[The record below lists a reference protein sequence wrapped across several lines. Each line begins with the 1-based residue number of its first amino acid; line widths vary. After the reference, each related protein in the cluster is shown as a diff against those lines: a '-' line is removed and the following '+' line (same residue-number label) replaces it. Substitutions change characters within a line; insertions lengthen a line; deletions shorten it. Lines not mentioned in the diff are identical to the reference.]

1 MAVATISV
9 NFATLADAR
18 AGTSTVT
25 SINPKQLRDLLNS
38 ASNMYDISVKG
49 ITTNGNLTVNGTINA
64 TAGYAGNFVASGT
77 ISGTGWDGNLSITG
91 NVAATNGWS
100 GNLTVT
106 GSIFASNGYA
116 GTLNVTGNVQATQDI
131 VAYYSDKRLKTI
143 SGNITN
149 ALDKV
154 NKLNGVEYNNNTVA
168 HTFGFSDTE
177 LKIGLIAQEVKEV
190 VPSVVKLAP
199 FDSSNDGKSISGE
212 NYLTVQYDKLVPL
225 LVEAIKELSE
235 KVKLLELSKTSEK

>member
-77 ISGTGWDGNLSITG
+77 VSGTGWDGNLGVTG
-91 NVAATNGWS
+91 NISATQGWN
-100 GNLTVT
+100 GNLTVA
-106 GSIFASNGYA
+106 GSIFASGGYA
-116 GTLNVTGNVQATQDI
+116 GTLSVTGDIRATQDV
-131 VAYYSDKRLKTI
+131 VAFYSDKRLKII
-143 SGNITN
+143 SGNISN
-149 ALDKV
+149 ALEKV
-154 NKLNGVEYNNNTVA
+154 NKINGVLYKNNETA
-168 HTFGFSDTE
+168 HQFGFTDTDN
-177 LKIGLIAQEVKEV
+177 KVGLIAQEVQEV
-190 VPSVVKLAP
+190 LPESVKLAP
-199 FDSSNDGKSISGE
+199 FDNDGNNNSISG
-212 NYLTVQYDKLVPL
+212 NRYLTIQYDKVVPL
-225 LVEAIKELSE
+225 LVEAIKELSS
-235 KVKLLELSKTSEK
+235 KVKELELKLQEK